1 MQSAPEL
8 IVLISKKLK
17 LNAINRTKMHESK
30 MEELK
35 NKVEAVLFS
44 SGKKMSVE
52 EIARL
57 CRTTAVTIIQQ
68 LQELKNDYD
77 SKNSSL
83 LLIDEGDGWK
93 LTVREQY
100 SSVVR
105 KIVAETELTKTMME
119 TLAVIAWKAPV
130 LQSGIIKVR
139 TNKAYDHLRELE
151 SSGFISRE
159 KHGRTKL
166 LRLTERFFN
175 YFDLRNAE
183 EVKEKFR
190 VEEAKGE
197 PQAASSE
204 NVQQVSPEGESRDSE
219 ETC

>member
-1 MQSAPEL
+1 
-8 IVLISKKLK
+8 
-17 LNAINRTKMHESK
+17 
-30 MEELK
+30 MEQIKVEDMK

-57 CRTTAVTIIQQ
+57 CRTAPAIVAEQ
-68 LQELKNDYD
+68 LQLLKSDYD

-83 LLIDEGDGWK
+83 LLVGESDGWK

-100 SSVVR
+100 ASVVR

-130 LQSGIIKVR
+130 LQSDIIKVR
-139 TNKAYDHLRELE
+139 TNKAYDHLAELE

-166 LRLTERFFN
+166 LKLTERFFS

-190 VEEAKGE
+190 IEEEKERTPDQTAPDTATATAANTDDAAATAAPE
-197 PQAASSE
+197 NNEQAPPQQE
-204 NVQQVSPEGESRDSE
+204 NEKDDVPS
-219 ETC
+219 

>member
-1 MQSAPEL
+1 
-8 IVLISKKLK
+8 
-17 LNAINRTKMHESK
+17 

-44 SGKKMSVE
+44 SGKKMTVE
-52 EIARL
+52 EISRL
-57 CRTTAVTIIQQ
+57 CRTAPNLVTEQ
-68 LQELKNDYD
+68 LQELKSDYD

-83 LLIDEGDGWK
+83 LLMDEGDGWK

-100 SSVVR
+100 TSVVR

-130 LQSGIIKVR
+130 LQSDIVKLR

-159 KHGRTKL
+159 KHGRTRL
-166 LRLTERFFN
+166 LKLTERFFN
-175 YFDLRNAE
+175 YFDLKNSD
-183 EVKEKFR
+183 EVKEKFKI
-190 VEEAKGE
+190 EEPKPEPEPETTAKA
-197 PQAASSE
+197 AASAEDS
-204 NVQQVSPEGESRDSE
+204 QQVSPQTENQDSE
-219 ETC
+219 KKDEVSP